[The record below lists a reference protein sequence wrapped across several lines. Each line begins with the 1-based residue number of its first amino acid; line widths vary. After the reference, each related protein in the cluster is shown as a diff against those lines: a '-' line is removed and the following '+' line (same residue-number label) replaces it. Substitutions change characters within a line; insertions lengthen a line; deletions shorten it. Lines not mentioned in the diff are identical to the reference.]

1 MTPEEIAADLQAKL
15 DIQIE
20 ENKKLKDGIQPLE
33 SLQAKIVKLEADNL
47 KTAEENKKIKLDL
60 CKADAIKEFPLSAGF
75 NDELI
80 GNTPE
85 EIKAKAKKFHDTIA
99 TATAAGVKMKE
110 DELKNAWGSLP
121 RGSLPGILSQSD
133 MDAQYEDAKKKGD
146 IAAMLKNKFTRLVG
160 KMTNV

>member
-1 MTPEEIAADLQAKL
+1 
-15 DIQIE
+15 
-20 ENKKLKDGIQPLE
+20 
-33 SLQAKIVKLEADNL
+33 
-47 KTAEENKKIKLDL
+47 
-60 CKADAIKEFPLSAGF
+60 
-75 NDELI
+75 
-80 GNTPE
+80 
-85 EIKAKAKKFHDTIA
+85 
-99 TATAAGVKMKE
+99 MKE